1 MKLLPLVSSLALLA
15 APARG
20 TAPDPVDRYVR
31 SFLARNRIPSA
42 AIAIVRNE
50 RVVKVAGYGQASLEL
65 NAPAGPRTVYEIGS
79 ITKQFTAEALLML
92 VGEGKVDLEA
102 PIARYLPNLPA
113 RWQGITV
120 HQLLTHTSGLPDWE
134 SLGLLDFH
142 REYTPSEFIQLIGN
156 RPLDFA
162 PGEQWSYS
170 NSAFPLLGM
179 LIEAVT
185 GEPYERVI
193 VQRILTPA
201 GMSETRFRHASEVV
215 PNRAAGYSDSGG
227 VFRNGEPLRPRLL
240 APNGGILSTAGDM
253 AKWDIALTRGILVKP
268 ATFEQMAAPVVL
280 TDGRRFNAGM
290 AWFVDTFRGHRFV
303 FHNGSTAA
311 GFSSVIYRYPEDGLF
326 VVVLM
331 NIDRGGLVNQLA
343 TGIAN
348 LTIPGL
354 SISGLPERPDPDRSM
369 TRRLLAL
376 LADVADNRDSDLLAP
391 SLRNAPGPPRTT
403 PSSGFKG
410 VVERFAF
417 LERED
422 HGPQGVERFGIRV
435 RWTYRYKLVSA
446 HRVLYYTFELTPDG
460 KVARFGPEE
469 D

>member
-1 MKLLPLVSSLALLA
+1 MKLVFLASGLVMLA
-15 APARG
+15 APDRG
-20 TAPDPVDRYVR
+20 PAPDPVDRYVR
-31 SFLARNRIPSA
+31 SFLERHKIPSA
-42 AIAIVRNE
+42 AIAVVRNE
-50 RVVKVAGYGQASLEL
+50 RAVKLAGYGRASLEL
-65 NAPAGPRTVYEIGS
+65 HAPAGPRTVYEIGS

-113 RWQGITV
+113 QWQTITV

-142 REYTPSEFIQLIGN
+142 REYTPSEFIQLIAN

-162 PGEQWSYS
+162 PGDQWSYT

-179 LIEAVT
+179 LIETVT
-185 GEPYERVI
+185 GQPFERV
-193 VQRILTPA
+193 VTERILAPA
-201 GMSETRFRHASEVV
+201 GMTETRFRHASEVV
-215 PNRAAGYSDSGG
+215 PNRAAGYADSGG
-227 VFRNGEPLRPRLL
+227 VIRNGEPLRPRIL

-253 AKWDIALTRGILVKP
+253 AKWDIVLTRGILVKP
-268 ATFEQMAAPVVL
+268 STFEQMAAPVVL
-280 TDGRRFNAGM
+280 NDGRRFNAGM

-326 VVVLM
+326 VVVLL

-343 TGIAN
+343 TGIAG
-348 LTIPGL
+348 LVVPGL

-369 TRRLLAL
+369 TKRLLAL
-376 LADVADNRDSDLLAP
+376 LADVADNRDSELLAP
-391 SLRNAPGPPRTT
+391 NLRNAPGPPRTT
-403 PSSGFKG
+403 PSFGFKG
-410 VVERFAF
+410 VVDRFAF

-422 HGPQGVERFGIRV
+422 HGPEGVERFGIRV
-435 RWTYRYKLVSA
+435 RWTYRYKLVSGR
-446 HRVLYYTFELTPDG
+446 RVLYYTFELTPDG